1 MTTATAGTPVAS
13 STATAPWYIAG
24 FEGLTFATT
33 SGGSIM
39 AAAVS
44 PPADAMRGSN
54 AVPRDQRALEGR
66 SIQDRL
72 LSGSYVVSEF
82 RATAAESS
90 SVTAEGQLEQPT
102 LESRATTPLSSVLG
116 ASDVEFLDQELDWEE
131 LLHLSPVEPRIETP
145 TSTVPAGVLTTIALI
160 VGDCLLTVP
169 STLQMVDTTAI
180 ALSPSLPELVPSFA
194 ASAPS
199 FVSSDVLS
207 APAALPNLQVC
218 GDASGGDPGPRVECP
233 GCERTYAAV
242 RGLKKHVVKDHKMR
256 YEPRTKSMV
265 PFRTKEELN
274 RAWES
279 CRRGMQGSARCRAFR
294 ASTAAANKNDT
305 QETRPEV
312 AAEGLGGSSEAAA
325 AESRIPGLDS
335 GTGLAEAAAGKPPA
349 SPLVRRPV
357 KFPTYEVEDISE
369 PEDGPPVPPAM
380 SFEQRQ
386 PFGRAPPLSAR
397 TAADPEIRGRVL
409 QPPSQEGN
417 LRVPPVAPHVF
428 APILPVSASYYW
440 PMDLNSASVPP
451 PANFRYMNP
460 VNVSQPAVVTAPAA
474 RPEVYM
480 PPLVPPPRQEM
491 VSRERG
497 NRLGWVPEGAPANAN
512 AM

>member
-1 MTTATAGTPVAS
+1 
-13 STATAPWYIAG
+13 
-24 FEGLTFATT
+24 
-33 SGGSIM
+33 M

-218 GDASGGDPGPRVECP
+218 GDASGGSPDPPVQCPRC
-233 GCERTYAAV
+233 GSRFASD
-242 RGLKKHVVKDHKMR
+242 RSLKKHVVLHHRMPFDVR
-256 YEPRTKSMV
+256 ERELV
-265 PFRTKEELN
+265 PFRTEDDLN
-274 RAWES
+274 WAVAS
-279 CRRGMQGSARCRAFR
+279 CRRGQQGSDRHRKFR
-294 ASTAAANKNDT
+294 STATASPKIDT
-305 QETRPEV
+305 REV
-312 AAEGLGGSSEAAA
+312 EPVVLTGAHGDPSSTAEAGLH
-325 AESRIPGLDS
+325 ILGLDS
-335 GTGLAEAAAGKPPA
+335 GAGPTEAVAGASPA
-349 SPLVRRPV
+349 SPPGRRLT
-357 KFPTYEVEDISE
+357 KFPNYEIEDISDPDDE
-369 PEDGPPVPPAM
+369 PSAPPVI
-380 SFEQRQ
+380 SFAERQ
-386 PFGRAPPLSAR
+386 HLGRVPPLFTC
-397 TAADPEIRGRVL
+397 TAAGPLNRGRVL
-409 QPPSQEGN
+409 SPPSQEVCG
-417 LRVPPVAPHVF
+417 
-428 APILPVSASYYW
+428 
-440 PMDLNSASVPP
+440 
-451 PANFRYMNP
+451 
-460 VNVSQPAVVTAPAA
+460 
-474 RPEVYM
+474 
-480 PPLVPPPRQEM
+480 
-491 VSRERG
+491 
-497 NRLGWVPEGAPANAN
+497 
-512 AM
+512 